1 MLADFSSTISYWPH
15 CGPQPLSHLNAA
27 SNQCQWLYF
36 SSSIMLQLGSC
47 LHQGRENAGA
57 IAELPLGANAASNL
71 KCWALCRTSLEAGT
85 LVMYCYH
92 APNLHGVSACLQ
104 DIRFIYSR
112 FEWTMGAAS
121 GSGGGFDGWFSAFAL
136 LMFSYL
142 SLGYWE
148 CFALDKVIVFLLI
161 HDWWSRQW
169 VIHFE
174 GRSIEDPHMCPDLLN
189 IHR

>member
-1 MLADFSSTISYWPH
+1 MLADFSNTISYWPH

-27 SNQCQWLYF
+27 SNQCQWLCF

-47 LHQGRENAGA
+47 LHQGRGNAGA

-71 KCWALCRTSLEAGT
+71 KYWALCRTSLEAGT
-85 LVMYCYH
+85 LAMYCYY

-112 FEWTMGAAS
+112 LVWTVGGAP
-121 GSGGGFDGWFSAFAL
+121 GSGGGFDGRFSAFAI

-142 SLGYWE
+142 SLGYWRYWR
-148 CFALDKVIVFLLI
+148 VFLLI

-169 VIHFE
+169 VNNLE
-174 GRSIEDPHMCPDLLN
+174 GRSIEDPHMCPVFLN
-189 IHR
+189 IHS